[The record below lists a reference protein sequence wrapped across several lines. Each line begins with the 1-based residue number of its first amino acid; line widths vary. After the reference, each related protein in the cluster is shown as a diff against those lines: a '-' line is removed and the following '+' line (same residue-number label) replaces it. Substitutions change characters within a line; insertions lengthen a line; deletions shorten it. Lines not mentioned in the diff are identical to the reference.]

1 MFSVAVHFYGVL
13 SVLQGEPITL
23 HIFVCLLVGLAM
35 GSLRNAVFRRGPL
48 RLMLIQ
54 MLFWFFSL
62 ELSKLCLF
70 FVSSFLEF
78 LALGFWE

>member
-1 MFSVAVHFYGVL
+1 M
-13 SVLQGEPITL
+13 TL
-23 HIFVCLLVGLAM
+23 HIFICLLVGLSM
-35 GSLRNAVFRRGPL
+35 GSLRNAVFRRVPL
-48 RLMLIQ
+48 RLILIQ
-54 MLFWFFSL
+54 ILFWFLNL